1 MGIMII
7 IPNLTWF
14 YLHVLL
20 ASVILYKD
28 YDGTLEESLNRFEQ
42 SIGLYTPP
50 DTTEIE
56 YIEPP
61 FYVPPLEQDST
72 GRRDSFRTAEL
83 IPWDSPNSVIQIKQD
98 LNQSQDWFT
107 PLAIQIWDSRES
119 AKQRV
124 QT

>member
-1 MGIMII
+1 MLI

-20 ASVILYKD
+20 ASIILYKD

-42 SIGLYTPP
+42 SIGLYTEP
-50 DTTEIE
+50 DTTEPE

-61 FYVPPLEQDST
+61 FYISPTEQDSTWILPPIKQDST

-83 IPWDSPNSVIQIKQD
+83 ILWDSQYKVLPTSH
-98 LNQSQDWFT
+98 
-107 PLAIQIWDSRES
+107 AIQIRDSRES
-119 AKQRV
+119 AKLRV

>member
-28 YDGTLEESLNRFEQ
+28 YNGTLEESLNRFEQ

-107 PLAIQIWDSRES
+107 PLAIQIWDSRLV
-119 AKQRV
+119 AKQRELS
-124 QT
+124 

>member
-1 MGIMII
+1 MII

-28 YDGTLEESLNRFEQ
+28 YNGTLEESLNRFEQ

-107 PLAIQIWDSRES
+107 PLAIQIWDSRLV
-119 AKQRV
+119 AKQRELS
-124 QT
+124 

>member
-1 MGIMII
+1 MGI
-7 IPNLTWF
+7 IPSLSWF
-14 YLHVLL
+14 YLHIIL
-20 ASVILYKD
+20 ATIILYKD
-28 YDGTLEESLNRFEQ
+28 YNGTLEESLNKFEQ

-50 DTTEIE
+50 DTTETE
-56 YIEPP
+56 YIDPP

-107 PLAIQIWDSRES
+107 PLAIQIQNSRLI
-119 AKQRV
+119 AKLRIQS
-124 QT
+124 